1 MKTTVAVNLLGNGHH
16 ESNEDQRAEI
26 LLGNGH
32 HESNEDQ
39 CGSKFTWKWP
49 S

>member
-1 MKTTVAVNLLGNGHH
+1 MGVMKTNVG
-16 ESNEDQRAEI
+16 EI

-39 CGSKFTWKWP
+39 RGRNFAWKW
-49 S
+49 SS